1 MNTTGKSFLRES
13 STFQQ
18 EHSQSPTRASPAR
31 ISAHNKLPSPSMPG
45 GFALNS
51 PSNDPTENALARENN
66 RVAGFGPGMGAAL
79 IGNTAR
85 RGNSLVVN
93 DVKDNRT
100 ALGSIGWGSQ
110 NKNLEQGIW
119 RRLLPEMPH
128 KKAFDFGGL
137 KNLPQL
143 DLPGKFATHLDNQL
157 GIPYEML
164 DDLSVREQR
173 VIVKRRIAEMRMLE
187 NFKIK
192 SMTKSPTKPIDTNT
206 NTRLYLR

>member
-1 MNTTGKSFLRES
+1 
-13 STFQQ
+13 
-18 EHSQSPTRASPAR
+18 
-31 ISAHNKLPSPSMPG
+31 
-45 GFALNS
+45 
-51 PSNDPTENALARENN
+51 
-66 RVAGFGPGMGAAL
+66 
-79 IGNTAR
+79 
-85 RGNSLVVN
+85 
-93 DVKDNRT
+93 
-100 ALGSIGWGSQ
+100 
-110 NKNLEQGIW
+110 
-119 RRLLPEMPH
+119 MPH
-128 KKAFDFGGL
+128 KRAFDFGGL